1 MSRKFAI
8 FIIFLLSFFSFCKS
22 KQVKKP
28 RPIEKIADNYWY
40 DENTLQIISKF
51 KKIYPAEE
59 PITFKRKKSCENARK
74 LMKSRAYRL
83 YPELK
88 KMDVQFKIYHTL
100 YYKAGGCKLMIHVSR
115 AGLKAKLLNES
126 A

>member
-1 MSRKFAI
+1 MSRKFVI

-40 DENTLQIISKF
+40 DKNTLQIISKF

-74 LMKSRAYRL
+74 LIKSRAYNL

-88 KMDVQFKIYHTL
+88 KMDVQFKVYHIL
-100 YYKAGGCKLMIHVSR
+100 YYAAGECKLMIHISR
-115 AGLKAKLLNES
+115 VGLKAKLLNKS

>member
-1 MSRKFAI
+1 MSRKSAI
-8 FIIFLLSFFSFCKS
+8 FIIFLLPFFSFCKS

-51 KKIYPAEE
+51 KKIYPAKE

-74 LMKSRAYRL
+74 LMKPKAYKL

-88 KMDVQFKIYHTL
+88 KMDVRFKVYHIL
-100 YYKAGGCKLMIHVSR
+100 YYAAGECKLMIHVSKV
-115 AGLKAKLLNES
+115 GLKAELFNKS